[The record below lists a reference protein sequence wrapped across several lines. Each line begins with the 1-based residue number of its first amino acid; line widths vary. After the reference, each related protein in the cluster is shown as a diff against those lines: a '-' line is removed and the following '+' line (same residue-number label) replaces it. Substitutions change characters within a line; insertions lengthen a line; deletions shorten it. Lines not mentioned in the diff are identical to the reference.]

1 MKKKTNK
8 KIFFEKVVTVFKTK
22 AINNQKGNL
31 YKFVDIKSNFFKGF
45 GEIYFTEIKKN
56 KIKGWKKHKKN
67 FSLLKIILGEVEFT
81 FYYENKFYSLNIK
94 QKDNFIIQIPPNVWF
109 SFKGI
114 SNKNLLCNFMNNL
127 HSDREV
133 ESIELK
139 KIIKNIK

>member
-56 KIKGWKKHKKN
+56 KIKGWKKHKKKFLVIKSN
-67 FSLLKIILGEVEFT
+67 FRRSRVYFLL
-81 FYYENKFYSLNIK
+81 
-94 QKDNFIIQIPPNVWF
+94 
-109 SFKGI
+109 
-114 SNKNLLCNFMNNL
+114 
-127 HSDREV
+127 
-133 ESIELK
+133 
-139 KIIKNIK
+139 